1 MKKYLWTHTINN
13 KETSGK
19 ADNLESAIKKVIE
32 IHHPKARFICTDLQ
46 ENDETGDAFYVY
58 FQDKSEIFE
67 FEIATT
73 TDGVISLFN
82 QLAELCRSYDRFDLT
97 TTTI

>member
-1 MKKYLWTHTINN
+1 MSEGDFLYVDQSESYQRIINMDGVRTTVCAN
-13 KETSGK
+13 
-19 ADNLESAIKKVIE
+19 
-32 IHHPKARFICTDLQ
+32 R
-46 ENDETGDAFYVY
+46 
-58 FQDKSEIFE
+58 